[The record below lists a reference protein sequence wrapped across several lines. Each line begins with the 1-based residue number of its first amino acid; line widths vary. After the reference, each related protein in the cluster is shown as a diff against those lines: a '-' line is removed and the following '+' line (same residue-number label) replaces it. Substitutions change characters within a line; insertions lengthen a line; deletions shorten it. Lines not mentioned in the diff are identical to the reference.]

1 MGYRYFLNI
10 KYKMVVV
17 GDVIKV
23 LRWEMGWKVIFEIL
37 SRMLQYEL
45 ESKRFVSRFFYRSY
59 KRKLRRLEFRCWFYL
74 GVDSGCEIEDG
85 WKIGLVGWFVCFE
98 CFVKVYYSEDY

>member
-37 SRMLQYEL
+37 SRML
-45 ESKRFVSRFFYRSY
+45 
-59 KRKLRRLEFRCWFYL
+59 
-74 GVDSGCEIEDG
+74 
-85 WKIGLVGWFVCFE
+85 
-98 CFVKVYYSEDY
+98 